1 MNWLD
6 MRCSLV
12 VYPANELL
20 AAGWRLSRSCWIAL
34 AVLYC
39 VQLTAV
45 AQPTSH
51 QIRLELVQPTP
62 VPFVHTT
69 GSTGQRYVVE
79 PMTAGLALFDYDGD
93 GLIDVYLLNGVML
106 PKTPADGPHWFD
118 RLVNNQAA
126 TEAAEPLRGNRLYR
140 NLGQWRFEDVTDAAG
155 VGKMGYGLGVVA
167 GDLNND
173 GYPDLYV
180 SNFGPNDAYLNQGDG
195 TFTEATE
202 TLGLLD
208 SGLSGGGRFGAGV
221 CLLDIDN
228 DGNLDLYC
236 ANYQEFTFDKHFQK
250 QIGEHFY
257 HPGPQDFPP
266 APDLLFRNLGD
277 GRFQDISQEAG
288 INSKAAPGM
297 GVIAADFNADG
308 AIDIF
313 VANDSYPNF
322 LFINDGSGH
331 FSEEALI
338 SGVAFDRLGRSNGN
352 MGVDCGDFD
361 NDGLLDLF
369 TTTYQDEMPVLY
381 RQLADGIFE
390 DATHRVR
397 IAPAL
402 LPHVNWGTGFID
414 LDHDGHK
421 DLYVACGHFM
431 DNIQYLDDRTAVKV
445 SDFVL
450 QNNGLGGFV
459 DVTQASGVADFPLE
473 SSRGAAFDDLDND
486 GGVDVVVLNSD
497 APPSFIRNQS
507 TVQNWVVCE
516 LIGTAS
522 NRSAAGAVL
531 QLTCGG
537 VTQTA
542 AVHVGR
548 GYQSHYGTRV
558 HFGLGNQ
565 STFQFTIRWPC
576 GLVQEFESQEANRL
590 FRVIEGDPRLYP

>member
-1 MNWLD
+1 
-6 MRCSLV
+6 MRCSV
-12 VYPANELL
+12 DVSPAKGLSP
-20 AAGWRLSRSCWIAL
+20 AGWLLNRSCSIAFAGWCGL
-34 AVLYC
+34 
-39 VQLTAV
+39 QSFAV
-45 AQPTSH
+45 AQPPPDP
-51 QIRLELVQPTP
+51 IRLELVQPTP
-62 VPFVHTT
+62 VPFLHTT

-79 PMTAGLALFDYDGD
+79 PMSAGLALFDYDGD
-93 GLIDVYLLNGVML
+93 GLIDVYLLNGAML
-106 PKTPADGPHWFD
+106 PKTPQAGPVWLD
-118 RLVNNQAA
+118 KLLTNQDATQAA
-126 TEAAEPLRGNRLYR
+126 GPPRSNRLYR
-140 NLGQWRFEDVTDAAG
+140 NLGNWQFEDVTEATG
-155 VGKMGYGLGVVA
+155 VGDPGYGLGVVA

-173 GYPDLYV
+173 GQPDLYV
-180 SNFGPNDAYLNQGDG
+180 SNFGPNVAYLNNGDG

-202 TLGLLD
+202 TLGLSD
-208 SGLSGGGRFGAGV
+208 GGRFGAGV

-266 APDLLFRNLGD
+266 AHDLLFRNLGD
-277 GRFQDISQEAG
+277 GRFQDISQAAG
-288 INSKAAPGM
+288 INEKAAPGM

-308 AIDIF
+308 AVDIF
-313 VANDSYPNF
+313 VANDSFPNF

-381 RQLADGIFE
+381 RQLADGFFD

-414 LDHDGHK
+414 LDNDGHK

-450 QNNGLGGFV
+450 HNNGLGAFV
-459 DVTQASGVADFPLE
+459 NATQASGVAGFPLE

-486 GGVDVVVLNSD
+486 GRVDVVVLNSD
-497 APPSFIRNQS
+497 ARPSFIRNQS
-507 TVQNWVVCE
+507 TLQNWVACE

-522 NRSAAGAVL
+522 NRNAAGAVL

-542 AVHVGR
+542 AVHAGR

-558 HFGLGNQ
+558 HFGLGDR
-565 STFQFTIRWPC
+565 STFQLTIRWPS
-576 GLVQEFESQEANRL
+576 GLVQDFESQEVNRL
-590 FRVIEGDPRLYP
+590 LRVIEGDPRLYP